1 MERRIKQLPILEKP
15 TNVGSF
21 FNVIFVSTLQQAGI
35 QRKSQEKKIAIW
47 KFCKKIWWWFPVR
60 VLMSSVSVYPI
71 TLFQRI

>member
-35 QRKSQEKKIAIW
+35 QRKSQEKKIAI
-47 KFCKKIWWWFPVR
+47 
-60 VLMSSVSVYPI
+60 
-71 TLFQRI
+71 